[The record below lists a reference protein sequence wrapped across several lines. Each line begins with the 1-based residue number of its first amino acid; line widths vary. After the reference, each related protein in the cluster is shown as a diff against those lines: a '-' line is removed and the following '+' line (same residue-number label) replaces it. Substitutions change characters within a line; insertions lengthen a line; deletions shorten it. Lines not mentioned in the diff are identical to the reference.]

1 VCFEKKILHDPLE
14 ILCSACAYIRYW
26 AGLFPEVMKEAIEE
40 GVDLMLQTAI
50 KLLDRK
56 KAKTIGSVLAIEAKK
71 APNSDDD
78 APS

>member
-1 VCFEKKILHDPLE
+1 
-14 ILCSACAYIRYW
+14 
-26 AGLFPEVMKEAIEE
+26 MKEAIEE